1 MAKFMRGLIFWPL
14 LVVSV
19 ALALANRAPAQLSFD
34 PFNAENPAFAVTLPL
49 FVIVMGGVLL
59 GIVLGGLSAW
69 ADQAQWRRRAQ
80 VYQRKAA
87 QLEAQ
92 LNAAPAPAPA
102 SGGLPTVM
110 PERRAG

>member
-14 LVVSV
+14 LIIAV
-19 ALALANRAPAQLSFD
+19 ALALANRTPTVLSFD

-49 FVIVMGGVLL
+49 FVIVMAGVLL
-59 GIVLGGLSAW
+59 GLILGGLSAW

-80 VYQRKAA
+80 IYQRKAA

-92 LNAAPAPAPA
+92 LNAAPAAPVA
-102 SGGLPTVM
+102 GTAVAIPGPN
-110 PERRAG
+110 RRAG